1 MKKNWLEKLKH
12 VEDLASYY
20 KRHPLSPCYRPKLG
34 KPWQPSS
41 VWRLFHRQATALQ
54 FAKTRKEDVHV
65 FALETVLE
73 HVGRRLYLATTYTE
87 FWFYYTKHYQTLAH
101 CYEVI
106 PADTVCKLYFDL
118 EFYKPANPN
127 ADGTKMV
134 ALLIEFFCR
143 KLEECYDVKCSADCV
158 INLDSSTDEKCS
170 HHLIFVLPNVAFKDN
185 INVGNFVKSALHPL
199 LLTSDGKSTSKDHET
214 SPLHAAHGNSEKSP
228 HDTTAKGCCS
238 SSLNTKIKDCDLSS
252 FLVGDKNGGK
262 QLFIDLGVYTKNRN
276 FRLYKSSKL
285 GKDAVLELAKD
296 NQFSGKPPRHM
307 STEEHIFLCSLIS
320 NVRFTDGLK
329 ILTCA
334 SPSDANGGPRAGG
347 RETLISGSSFV
358 NGSSPYPEIDEFI
371 RSLVTREGFHGGIRQ
386 WNYFSLEELIVY
398 DTVNYRWCENIGRA
412 HKSNNV
418 MLLVDLKREVWYQKC
433 HDPICRAQNF
443 KSNYYAL
450 PPEVCLPSMFK
461 EGDEEWALTMDENG
475 NIEKKQ
481 MTSHTEVHT
490 VGELVMASSADYNR
504 TCDRG
509 WDDGIDDA
517 GILQASE
524 MIHRYCILEATE
536 DAELVDDDCIL
547 EAAEAA
553 ELEEDACILEATEDI
568 ELVDDDY
575 ILEAAEAAELED
587 DACILEA
594 TEDIELADDDCIL
607 GAAEDIEL
615 ANDDCIL
622 GADEDV
628 ELADEDSILGAAED
642 VELAD
647 DYCILKAVEDV
658 ELADGLGRLQGA
670 EVADNDFALEDGEQ
684 VDDHILEAADD
695 AELADVADRSV
706 AKWMLEQ
713 TDVPDEMLLEAFK
726 DHNTSVKNIN
736 CF

>member
-262 QLFIDLGVYTKNRN
+262 QLFIDL
-276 FRLYKSSKL
+276 
-285 GKDAVLELAKD
+285 
-296 NQFSGKPPRHM
+296 
-307 STEEHIFLCSLIS
+307 
-320 NVRFTDGLK
+320 
-329 ILTCA
+329 
-334 SPSDANGGPRAGG
+334 
-347 RETLISGSSFV
+347 GSSFV